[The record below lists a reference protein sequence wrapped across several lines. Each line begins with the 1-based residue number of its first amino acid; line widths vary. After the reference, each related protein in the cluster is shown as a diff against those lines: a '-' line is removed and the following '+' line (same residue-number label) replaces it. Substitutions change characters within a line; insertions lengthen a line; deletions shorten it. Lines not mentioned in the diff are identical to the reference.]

1 MNIEAVDI
9 RVENIR
15 KTFMHNIM
23 GEITAVDNVNLE
35 IKPGELL
42 TLLGPSGCGKTTTL
56 RIIAGFENPDSGRIH
71 IGREDVT
78 EQMANQRNIGF
89 VFQNY
94 ALFPHLSI
102 FENVA
107 YGLRVQKMPSREIR
121 EAVSDVLKLVGLEG
135 YDDQFPNQIS
145 GGQQQRVALARAIV
159 IKPRVLLFDEPL
171 SNLDAK
177 LRVYTRSEI
186 RRLQK
191 SLSITTVYVTHDQEE
206 AMAISDRIV
215 VMNKGEIEQ
224 IGTAEE
230 LYFSPSTEFV
240 AKFIGKVN
248 TFQAEAGP
256 AGEQNTRL
264 TIFGHIF
271 EGEWPQADIASDR
284 TLNAFVR
291 PEFVKLQKNT
301 GEGHF
306 TGVIAEVTFLGE
318 KVEYV
323 VDVEGSLI
331 NASSSDPRE
340 HGIFSLGQKVGI
352 QLIAKNIKIL

>member
-9 RVENIR
+9 RVENIS

-78 EQMANQRNIGF
+78 EQMANRRNIGF

-107 YGLRVQKMPSREIR
+107 YGLRVQKIPFREIR

-177 LRVYTRSEI
+177 LRVHTRSEI

-191 SLSITTVYVTHDQEE
+191 SLRITTVYVTHDQEE

-215 VMNKGEIEQ
+215 VMNEGAIEQ

-248 TFQAEAGP
+248 TFQAAAGP

-264 TIFGHIF
+264 TVFGHTF
-271 EGEWPQADIASDR
+271 EGEWPQADIASGR

-291 PEFVKLQKNT
+291 PEFVKLKKDT
-301 GEGHF
+301 VEGHF

-331 NASSSDPRE
+331 NATSSDPFE
-340 HGIFSLGQKVGI
+340 HEIFSLGQKVGI
-352 QLIAKNIKIL
+352 QLFAKNIKIL

>member
-1 MNIEAVDI
+1 MNIEAVGI
-9 RVENIR
+9 RVEDIS

-23 GEITAVDNVNLE
+23 GKITAVDNVNLK

-56 RIIAGFENPDSGRIH
+56 RIIAGFETPDAGRIH
-71 IGREDVT
+71 IGGDDVT
-78 EQMANQRNIGF
+78 EQMANRRNIGF

-107 YGLRVQKMPSREIR
+107 YGLRVQKMPIREIR
-121 EAVSDVLKLVGLEG
+121 EAVSDVLNLVGLEG

-177 LRVYTRSEI
+177 LRVHTRGEI

-191 SLSITTVYVTHDQEE
+191 SLHITTVYVTHDQEE

-215 VMNKGEIEQ
+215 VMNKGKIEQ

-240 AKFIGKVN
+240 AKFIGKMN
-248 TFQAEAGP
+248 TFQAVAGP
-256 AGEQNTRL
+256 AGEQIARL

-271 EGEWPQADIASDR
+271 EGQWPLTDIASDN

-301 GEGHF
+301 AEGHF

-331 NASSSDPRE
+331 NATSSDPFE
-340 HGIFSLGQKVGI
+340 QEIFSLDQKVGI
-352 QLIAKNIKIL
+352 QLFTKNIMIL

>member
-9 RVENIR
+9 RVENIS

-23 GEITAVDNVNLE
+23 GKITAVDNVNLK

-56 RIIAGFENPDSGRIH
+56 RIIAGFETPDAGRIH
-71 IGREDVT
+71 IGGDDVT
-78 EQMANQRNIGF
+78 EQMANRRNIGF

-121 EAVSDVLKLVGLEG
+121 QAVSDVLKLVGLEG

-177 LRVYTRSEI
+177 LRVHTRSEI

-191 SLSITTVYVTHDQEE
+191 SLRITTVYVTHDQEE

-230 LYFSPSTEFV
+230 LYFSPKTEFV

-248 TFQAEAGP
+248 TLQAEAGP
-256 AGEQNTRL
+256 AGEQNIRL

-271 EGEWPQADIASDR
+271 EGEWPQTDIASGR

-301 GEGHF
+301 AEGHF

-331 NASSSDPRE
+331 NATSSDPFE
-340 HGIFSLGQKVGI
+340 HEIFSLGQKVGI
-352 QLIAKNIKIL
+352 QLMAKNIKIL